1 MQLNRVFTSGLTS
14 FEVKIRLNKTFRL
27 FNFLQREKERDFLD
41 LPLAADVEPS
51 IEGDF
56 PAREL
61 KRTDFDFFLAGL
73 ALSDVCVF
81 DVLNRVTCRGCICSF
96 NELVKLAQIT
106 NFSATWVT
114 DPIRTLHEMSKR
126 QSNFFTN
133 VG

>member
-1 MQLNRVFTSGLTS
+1 MLLNRVFTSGLTS
-14 FEVKIRLNKTFRL
+14 FEIKIRLNKTFRL

-51 IEGDF
+51 IEDDF

-81 DVLNRVTCRGCICSF
+81 DVICSF
-96 NELVKLAQIT
+96 PFQLLKEAFLRFVCY
-106 NFSATWVT
+106 
-114 DPIRTLHEMSKR
+114 
-126 QSNFFTN
+126 
-133 VG
+133 